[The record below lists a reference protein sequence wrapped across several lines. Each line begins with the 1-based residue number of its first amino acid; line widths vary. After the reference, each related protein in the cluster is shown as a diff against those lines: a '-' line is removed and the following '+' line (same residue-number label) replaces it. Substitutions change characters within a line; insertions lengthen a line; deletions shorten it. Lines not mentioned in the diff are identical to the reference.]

1 MITKITAA
9 RTVTESG
16 SACVIANGFDAN
28 LLDIVS
34 GAPTGTL
41 FLPAEHKLGARKR
54 WIRFV
59 STPKGKLHLD
69 QGAVQAVVERRAS
82 LLPAGVREV
91 EGDFHSGT
99 VVELTA
105 PGGTAIA
112 RGVSNFS
119 SSELARLVGHASSDF
134 QEILGR
140 TAPRKPSTGTTCSSS
155 ERRSAP
161 FQGID
166 RPQVGKA
173 PGELVLAGPIGFVEA

>member
-140 TAPRKPSTGTTCSSS
+140 TAPQEAVHRDNL
-155 ERRSAP
+155 
-161 FQGID
+161 F
-166 RPQVGKA
+166 
-173 PGELVLAGPIGFVEA
+173 VL